1 MISKVQEER
10 SKINPEQ
17 LLEQYLGIL
26 NGAIAAL
33 SGSQNIVT
41 KTVNIFQTRRD
52 ILVTALNN
60 IGWQVTKPEATI
72 YIWAKLPEPWQN
84 NSINFCTKLVAETGV
99 ALSPGAGF
107 GKSGEV
113 YVRFALVQDPKILEY
128 AASKIS
134 VFLLKK

>member
-26 NGAIAAL
+26 NSAIAAL

-60 IGWQVTKPEATI
+60 IGWQVTKPEATM
-72 YIWAKLPEPWQN
+72 YLWAKLPEPWQN

-113 YVRFALVQDPKILEY
+113 YVRFALVQDPKILED